1 MKKRNKRWLWFLF
14 LIIALCG
21 FAAGL
26 KISAQAALFSVGCV
40 AACAVVTWGALWL
53 QTKKLK
59 ALAMDMDR
67 LLHGDYRVRFQA
79 YEEGETA
86 IVANELAKITDTLQT
101 QAEALKKE
109 KIYLADSIADISHQ
123 IRTPLTA
130 LNLTLETCA
139 EEAGQLSGQ
148 ENPVKREEQ
157 LRTAVRLRQAKQ
169 LTRRMEWLIEAL
181 LKLSKLDAG
190 TIVFAK
196 ETVSAAQLISRAA
209 EPLRIPME
217 LRAQTFLTDGIAP
230 DAAFCGDAAWSVEA
244 VGNILKNCVEHTGEG
259 GTIRVSAAENAIYT
273 ELVIEDNGE
282 GIDAEDLPHLF
293 ERFYKGKNSGDNS
306 VGIGLA
312 LARAIVQQQNGTIQ
326 AENKIE
332 GGARFTIRF
341 YKNVV

>member
-1 MKKRNKRWLWFLF
+1 MKKRNKGWLWFLF
-14 LIIALCG
+14 MVIALCG
-21 FAAGL
+21 FAAGRKL
-26 KISAQAALFSVGCV
+26 SLRAALLNTACV
-40 AACAVVTWGALWL
+40 AACAAGTGLWTGL
-53 QTKKLK
+53 QRKRLK

-67 LLHGDYRVRFQA
+67 LLHGDYRVRFQT

-109 KIYLADSIADISHQ
+109 KIYLSDSIADISHQ

-139 EEAGQLSGQ
+139 QEAGQLSGQ
-148 ENPVKREEQ
+148 ENPAKREEP
-157 LRTAVRLRQAKQ
+157 LRTAEGLRQAKQ

-190 TIVFAK
+190 TVIFA
-196 ETVSAAQLISRAA
+196 EERVCAARLISQAA
-209 EPLRIPME
+209 EPLCIPME
-217 LRAQTFLTDGIAP
+217 LRRQTLRTEGIAP
-230 DAAFCGDAAWSVEA
+230 DAAFCGDAAWSAEA

-293 ERFYKGKNSGDNS
+293 ERFYKGKNSGGNS

-312 LARAIVQQQNGTIQ
+312 LARAIVQRQNGTIQ